1 MPDNSRDSS
10 SVGSPDSS
18 DDSSPDSSD
27 GGRTIKLTLEY
38 DGTEYVG
45 WQVQKNGKS
54 VQSAVSKAVSTLT
67 GEEITVAGASRT
79 DSGVHALAQCAAFVT
94 ESAIPAAG
102 LMGGLNSLLPEDI
115 VVTEAIEVPASF
127 DPRRDSKG
135 KVYRYLVLNR
145 PYRSAMWRRKSWWVR
160 RPLDIERM
168 RRAVPFFIGR
178 KDFTSFRAT
187 GSDAPHSVREITALE
202 IIDRSDD
209 TPGLIEFE
217 VRGTAFLRHMVRIM
231 AGTLV
236 AVGAGSI
243 EPEEVERIIEAKDR
257 AAAPETAPGHGL
269 CLVHI
274 EY

>member
-1 MPDNSRDSS
+1 MPGSSENSGRAGNEGSSRESDSS
-10 SVGSPDSS
+10 GNIES
-18 DDSSPDSSD
+18 
-27 GGRTIKLTLEY
+27 RTIKLMLEY

-54 VQSAVSKAVSTLT
+54 VQGVLSEAASKLT
-67 GEEITVAGASRT
+67 GEEIMVAGASRT
-79 DSGVHALAQCAAFVT
+79 DSGVHALAQCATFVT
-94 ESAIPAAG
+94 VSSIPPDR
-102 LMGGLNSLLPEDI
+102 LMGGLNSLLPDDI
-115 VVTEAIEVPASF
+115 VVTEAVEVPASF

-135 KVYRYLVLNR
+135 KVYCYRVLNR

-168 RRAVPFFIGR
+168 RRAAPFFIGR

-187 GSDAPHSVREITALE
+187 GSDALHSVREITALE
-202 IIDRSDD
+202 IIDRSAE

-236 AVGAGSI
+236 AVGAGTI

-257 AAAPETAPGHGL
+257 ARAPATAPGHGL

-274 EY
+274 AY